1 MVLNTTIVMI
11 TIKSK
16 KKINNKMI
24 KAKNI
29 VYSIMMKIVIRLLMD
44 NKTHN
49 GLISAKAKRTK
60 CSHLVYKYKGMLLL
74 FTTRTKMHKNYNHRS
89 QKEEIGTLKLLLILI
104 KIPQRQL
111 ILLSILNIMKITTL
125 LQQRKNRSK
134 NNSPAMIRIKIK
146 TNKSTSSILLI
157 NKLNSL

>member
-1 MVLNTTIVMI
+1 MIIKKIKRREITMVLNTTIVMI

-29 VYSIMMKIVIRLLMD
+29 VYSIMMKTVIRLLMG

-74 FTTRTKMHKNYNHRS
+74 FTTRTKMHKNYNHRN

-111 ILLSILNIMKITTL
+111 ILLSILNIMKIMTL
-125 LQQRKNRSK
+125 L
-134 NNSPAMIRIKIK
+134 
-146 TNKSTSSILLI
+146 
-157 NKLNSL
+157 